1 MVWFA
6 ASEPRV
12 GDDMIGSLFT
22 WPFSGL
28 LWVVKELE
36 QAAREDRAAE
46 GEQIREDLR
55 LLYLQIENGEI
66 SEDDFAAR
74 EGALLDRLEELE
86 ASEEDEEEE
95 DDDGEEEDEEEDEEE
110 EDEEE
115 ES

>member
-1 MVWFA
+1 
-6 ASEPRV
+6 
-12 GDDMIGSLFT
+12 MIGSLFT

-66 SEDDFAAR
+66 SEDDFAVR

-86 ASEEDEEEE
+86 ASEAEEEEEEE
-95 DDDGEEEDEEEDEEE
+95 DDDDEDGDELEDEEEDEDADEGE
-110 EDEEE
+110 EDEA
-115 ES
+115 SNS